1 MLSLSSSLHLSA
13 RAISRCVFARVS
25 PVTHPLKGL
34 TFAHAHTHTHIVLMC
49 GHTQILQGGL
59 NTTVC
64 EEEGRVSFFFVDLIR
79 LWLAHIDLGH
89 DG

>member
-1 MLSLSSSLHLSA
+1 
-13 RAISRCVFARVS
+13 
-25 PVTHPLKGL
+25 
-34 TFAHAHTHTHIVLMC
+34 MC

-64 EEEGRVSFFFVDLIR
+64 EEEGRVFFFVDLIR